1 MKFIIKQVSMSYEA
15 FVYVT
20 EFIFNHKQVATT
32 ELVQELVY
40 EFNQLQQ
47 CGVYM
52 KDLPKTEVCEMDT
65 FSSYE
70 VSPEEQ
76 DRLDDISE
84 NDCEECS
91 IKLTVGEAECGVVC
105 TNCYFELMEDEL

>member
-20 EFIFNHKQVATT
+20 EFIFNYKQVATT

-47 CGVYM
+47 CG
-52 KDLPKTEVCEMDT
+52 E
-65 FSSYE
+65 
-70 VSPEEQ
+70 
-76 DRLDDISE
+76 
-84 NDCEECS
+84 
-91 IKLTVGEAECGVVC
+91 
-105 TNCYFELMEDEL
+105 